1 MLLLRLRSRAE
12 PLARRV
18 PQKSTPWVCV
28 SAASVEDSI
37 LVFARVHLVDLTR
50 LYDANELA
58 LRCSWL
64 FFVAS
69 QSFSLVSMTLV
80 LLAY

>member
-28 SAASVEDSI
+28 SAASSEDRSSVSGIAGVHFEFTPVYFRCQKSAPEWHCSI
-37 LVFARVHLVDLTR
+37 
-50 LYDANELA
+50 
-58 LRCSWL
+58 
-64 FFVAS
+64 FFVS
-69 QSFSLVSMTLV
+69 SIPSGRKR
-80 LLAY
+80 